1 MALLTGHM
9 TKLEAVNELLFTIG
23 ERPVNSLSSGLAEAS
38 QAEDILDRV
47 SRQIQMKGWHC
58 NTLFNYQ
65 LTPNA
70 SNQFALPDNTLK
82 VDTVNPQ
89 YRRSNS
95 TPSPSSYI
103 NVSMRR
109 AADDTKWIM
118 WDNDNGAETITDVTS
133 MTVELVQ
140 LLEFANLTPAL
151 QIYVWTAAAHR
162 YQQGTVGSAALDSFS
177 VEDVQNAMA
186 DAVNEDFENSDANI
200 INDNPHVAQIAKR
213 RNRGAG
219 T

>member
-9 TKLEAVNELLFTIG
+9 TKLEAVNELLFT
-23 ERPVNSLSSGLAEAS
+23 

-118 WDNDNGAETITDVTS
+118 WDNAPT
-133 MTVELVQ
+133 
-140 LLEFANLTPAL
+140 
-151 QIYVWTAAAHR
+151 
-162 YQQGTVGSAALDSFS
+162 
-177 VEDVQNAMA
+177 
-186 DAVNEDFENSDANI
+186 
-200 INDNPHVAQIAKR
+200 
-213 RNRGAG
+213 
-219 T
+219 

>member
-70 SNQFALPDNTLK
+70 SNQFALPDNTIK
-82 VDTVNPQ
+82 VDSVNPQ

-109 AADDTKWIM
+109 SADDTKWIM

-177 VEDVQNAMA
+177 IEDVQNAMA
-186 DAVNEDFENSDANI
+186 DAVNEDLENSDANI
-200 INDNPHVAQIAKR
+200 INDNPHVAMIAKR
-213 RNRGAG
+213 RNRGSG
-219 T
+219 I

>member
-9 TKLEAVNELLFTIG
+9 SKLQAVNDMLFTIG
-23 ERPVNSLSSGLAEAS
+23 ERPVNSLASGLAEAS
-38 QAEDILDRV
+38 QASDILDRV

-58 NTLFNYQ
+58 NTLFNFQ

-95 TPSPSSYI
+95 TPAPSSYV

-109 AADDTKWIM
+109 DAADTKWLL
-118 WDNDNGAETITDVTS
+118 WDNDNGSETITDVTT
-133 MTVELVQ
+133 MTLDLVQ

-162 YQQGTVGSAALDSFS
+162 FQQGTVGSAALDGFS
-177 VEDVQNAMA
+177 TSDVLEAMA

-200 INDNPHVAQIAKR
+200 IHDNAHVAAVAKR
-213 RNRGAG
+213 R
-219 T
+219 